1 MGRRRQRSHLG
12 GEAEDAASRPRDN
25 GSEPSAASDGREEAS
40 PLRRSG
46 EGAAPSWEAAP
57 ESRDGAA
64 GAGVVDAT
72 TVRGGGVWT
81 REVPPPAMGR
91 AARAGGGRGGRRGA
105 VGRSW
110 RRLGP
115 KYISRPFS

>member
-1 MGRRRQRSHLG
+1 MNLKLDRRGARGRAG

-64 GAGVVDAT
+64 GATAT
-72 TVRGGGVWT
+72 ETTNRTDRMHT
-81 REVPPPAMGR
+81 RLW
-91 AARAGGGRGGRRGA
+91 AAA
-105 VGRSW
+105 
-110 RRLGP
+110 
-115 KYISRPFS
+115 